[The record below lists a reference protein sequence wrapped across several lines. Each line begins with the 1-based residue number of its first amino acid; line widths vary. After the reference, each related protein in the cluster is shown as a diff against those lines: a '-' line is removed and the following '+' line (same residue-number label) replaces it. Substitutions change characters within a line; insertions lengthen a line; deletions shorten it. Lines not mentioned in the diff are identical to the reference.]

1 MSPGCRFA
9 VLEVPGVR
17 GWSREVVLG
26 LVSIDSAYVCVVT
39 RILGRLVLG
48 DRARDVVH

>member
-1 MSPGCRFA
+1 MSPGCRFK

-26 LVSIDSAYVCVVT
+26 LVSIDSACVCVVT
-39 RILGRLVLG
+39 RILRRLVLG
-48 DRARDVVH
+48 GPCS